1 MNKVIT
7 IPLLLTVLLTLSAC
21 AVGPDYREPTMEP
34 ARIDRASSEDFDR
47 SRFQAAWWR
56 QFEDPTL
63 DALVSQALAENR
75 ELRIAFSRLRA
86 ARSIRD
92 DDANDR
98 FPTVTAGASAEY
110 GEAQQPGFS
119 EQRSNIE
126 RYDLGLDMAWEL
138 DLFGRIQRRIEA
150 SEAQT
155 EAAEA
160 ELYQLQVSLIAELVT
175 AYGEL
180 RGAQLR
186 ERIARENLGYQR
198 NSHLLTEQLRDAGM
212 GSELDV
218 LRADARLAATEASLP
233 QLQATQTRA
242 TNRIATLLGQRA
254 DQLSVDLSPRDLP
267 AVAKALPIGD
277 PSELLRRRPDIR
289 AAERQLA
296 AATANVGVATADLF
310 PRVSIRGFAGFLSGE
325 FSSLVAGRNEAWEVS
340 PSISWAAFDMG
351 SVPRVSLSGFLGFI
365 AGRGSQI
372 GSSAAEA
379 WGLAPSISWAAF
391 DMGSVRAR
399 LRGAEADADGALAAY
414 EQQVL
419 LALEESENAFSD
431 YARAQ
436 QRLLSLLRQSGA
448 SRAAAR
454 QAEIRYREGTVDFLV
469 LLDAERERLAAEDAQ
484 AQAEI
489 DVYRGVVALYKAL
502 GGGWQLSNG

>member
-1 MNKVIT
+1 MKPVIST
-7 IPLLLTVLLTLSAC
+7 PLLLAAVLTLSAC
-21 AVGPDYREPTMEP
+21 AVGPDYRAPEVEP
-34 ARIDRASSEDFDR
+34 AQIERAAAAGFDQ

-56 QFEDPTL
+56 QFDDPTL
-63 DALVSQALAENR
+63 DALVAGALAENR
-75 ELRIAFSRLRA
+75 ELRIAFARLRA

-92 DDANDR
+92 DAANDR

-110 GEAQQPGFS
+110 GEAQQPGFG
-119 EQRSNIE
+119 EERSSIE

-138 DLFGRIQRRIEA
+138 DLFGRVQRRIEA
-150 SEAQT
+150 SEAQS

-160 ELYQLQVSLIAELVT
+160 ELYQLQVSLIAELVD
-175 AYGEL
+175 AYGQL

-186 ERIARENLGYQR
+186 ERIARENLENQR
-198 NSHLLTEQLRDAGM
+198 NSHRLTEQLRDAGV

-233 QLQATQTRA
+233 QLQAQQTRA

-254 DQLSVDLSPRDLP
+254 DRLSVDLMPRELP
-267 AVAKALPIGD
+267 AIAKALPIGD
-277 PSELLRRRPDIR
+277 PTELLRRRPDIL

-296 AATANVGVATADLF
+296 AATASVGVATADLF
-310 PRVSIRGFAGFLSGE
+310 
-325 FSSLVAGRNEAWEVS
+325 
-340 PSISWAAFDMG
+340 
-351 SVPRVSLSGFLGFI
+351 PRVSLSGFLGFI

-372 GSSAAEA
+372 GSSAAQG
-379 WGLAPSISWAAF
+379 WGVAPSITWAAF

-399 LRGAEADADGALAAY
+399 LRGAKADAEGALASY

-436 QRLLSLLRQSGA
+436 ERLLALLRQSGA
-448 SRAAAR
+448 SRAAAE
-454 QAEIRYREGTVDFLV
+454 QAAIRYREGTVDFLV

-484 AQAEI
+484 AQAEVE
-489 DVYRGVVALYKAL
+489 VYRGVVGLYKAL
-502 GGGWQLSNG
+502 GGGWQLASG

>member
-1 MNKVIT
+1 MKAVIST
-7 IPLLLTVLLTLSAC
+7 PLLLTAALALSAC
-21 AVGPDYREPTMEP
+21 AVGPDYRTPEVAPVE
-34 ARIDRASSEDFDR
+34 IERAATAGFDQ

-56 QFEDPTL
+56 QFDDPTL
-63 DALVSQALAENR
+63 DALVGQALAENR
-75 ELRIAFSRLRA
+75 ELRIAFARLRA

-92 DDANDR
+92 DVANDR

-110 GEAQQPGFS
+110 GEAQQPGFG
-119 EQRSNIE
+119 EERSSIE

-138 DLFGRIQRRIEA
+138 DLFGRVQRRIEA
-150 SEAQT
+150 SEAQS

-160 ELYQLQVSLIAELVT
+160 ELYQLQVSLIAELVD
-175 AYGEL
+175 AYGQL

-186 ERIARENLGYQR
+186 ERIARENLENQR
-198 NSHLLTEQLRDAGM
+198 NSHRLTEQLRDAGV

-233 QLQATQTRA
+233 QLQAQQTRA

-254 DQLSVDLSPRDLP
+254 DRLSVDLAPRDLP
-267 AVAKALPIGD
+267 AIAKALPIGD
-277 PSELLRRRPDIR
+277 PTELLRRRPDILS
-289 AAERQLA
+289 AERQLA

-310 PRVSIRGFAGFLSGE
+310 PRVS
-325 FSSLVAGRNEAWEVS
+325 
-340 PSISWAAFDMG
+340 
-351 SVPRVSLSGFLGFI
+351 LSGFLGFI

-372 GSSAAEA
+372 GSSAAQA
-379 WGLAPSISWAAF
+379 WGVAPSITWAAF

-399 LRGAEADADGALAAY
+399 LRGAKADAEGALASY

-431 YARAQ
+431 YSRAQ
-436 QRLLSLLRQSGA
+436 ERLLALLRQSGA
-448 SRAAAR
+448 SRAAAE
-454 QAEIRYREGTVDFLV
+454 QAAIRYREGTVDFLV

-484 AQAEI
+484 AQAEV
-489 DVYRGVVALYKAL
+489 DVYRGVVGLYKAL
-502 GGGWQLSNG
+502 GGGWQLTSS

>member
-1 MNKVIT
+1 MKAVIST
-7 IPLLLTVLLTLSAC
+7 PLLLAAVLTLSAC
-21 AVGPDYREPTMEP
+21 AVGPDYRAPEVEP
-34 ARIDRASSEDFDR
+34 AQIERAAAAGFDQ

-56 QFEDPTL
+56 QFDDPTL
-63 DALVSQALAENR
+63 DALVGEALAENR
-75 ELRIAFSRLRA
+75 ELRIAFARLRA

-92 DDANDR
+92 DAANDR

-110 GEAQQPGFS
+110 GEAQQPGFG
-119 EQRSNIE
+119 EERSSIE

-138 DLFGRIQRRIEA
+138 DLFGRVQRRIEA
-150 SEAQT
+150 SEAQS

-160 ELYQLQVSLIAELVT
+160 ELYQLQVSLIAELVD
-175 AYGEL
+175 AYGQL

-186 ERIARENLGYQR
+186 ERIARENLENQR
-198 NSHLLTEQLRDAGM
+198 NSHRLTEQLRDAGV

-233 QLQATQTRA
+233 QLQAQQTRA

-254 DQLSVDLSPRDLP
+254 DRLSVDLMPRELP
-267 AVAKALPIGD
+267 AIAKALPIGD
-277 PSELLRRRPDIR
+277 PTELLRRRPDIL

-310 PRVSIRGFAGFLSGE
+310 PRVS
-325 FSSLVAGRNEAWEVS
+325 
-340 PSISWAAFDMG
+340 
-351 SVPRVSLSGFLGFI
+351 LSGFLGFI

-372 GSSAAEA
+372 GSSAAQA
-379 WGLAPSISWAAF
+379 WGVAPSITWAAF

-399 LRGAEADADGALAAY
+399 LRGAEADAEGALASY

-436 QRLLSLLRQSGA
+436 ERLLALLRQSGA
-448 SRAAAR
+448 SRAAAE
-454 QAEIRYREGTVDFLV
+454 QAAIRYREGTVDFLV

-484 AQAEI
+484 AQAEVE
-489 DVYRGVVALYKAL
+489 VYRGVVGLYKAL
-502 GGGWQLSNG
+502 GGGWQLASG

>member
-1 MNKVIT
+1 MKAVIT
-7 IPLLLTVLLTLSAC
+7 VPLLLATAIALSAC
-21 AVGPDYREPTMEP
+21 AVGPDYRAPEVAP
-34 ARIDRASSEDFDR
+34 AHIERAAAAGFDQ

-56 QFEDPTL
+56 QFDDPTL
-63 DALVSQALAENR
+63 DALVGEALSENR
-75 ELRIAFSRLRA
+75 ELRIAFARLRA

-92 DDANDR
+92 DAANDR

-119 EQRSNIE
+119 EERSSIE

-138 DLFGRIQRRIEA
+138 DLFGRVQRRIEA
-150 SEAQT
+150 SEAQS

-160 ELYQLQVSLIAELVT
+160 ELYQLQVSLVAELVD
-175 AYGEL
+175 AYGQL

-186 ERIARENLGYQR
+186 ERIARKNLENQR
-198 NSHLLTEQLRDAGM
+198 SSHRLTEQLRDAGV

-233 QLQATQTRA
+233 QLQAQQTRA

-254 DQLSVDLSPRDLP
+254 DRLSVDLTPRELP
-267 AVAKALPIGD
+267 AIAKALPVGD
-277 PSELLRRRPDIR
+277 PTELLRRRPDIL

-310 PRVSIRGFAGFLSGE
+310 PRVS
-325 FSSLVAGRNEAWEVS
+325 
-340 PSISWAAFDMG
+340 
-351 SVPRVSLSGFLGFI
+351 LSGFLGFI

-372 GSSAAEA
+372 GSSAAQA
-379 WGLAPSISWAAF
+379 WGVAPSITWAAF
-391 DMGSVRAR
+391 DMGTVRAR
-399 LRGAEADADGALAAY
+399 LRGAEADAEGALANY

-436 QRLLSLLRQSGA
+436 ERLLALLRQSGA
-448 SRAAAR
+448 SRAAAE
-454 QAEIRYREGTVDFLV
+454 QAAIRYREGTVDFLV

-489 DVYRGVVALYKAL
+489 EVYRGVVGLYKAL
-502 GGGWQLSNG
+502 GGGWQLASS

>member
-1 MNKVIT
+1 MKAVIT
-7 IPLLLTVLLTLSAC
+7 TPLLLAAALALSAC
-21 AVGPDYREPTMEP
+21 AVGPDYRAPDV
-34 ARIDRASSEDFDR
+34 ARAHIERAAATGFDQ

-56 QFEDPTL
+56 QFDDPTL
-63 DALVSQALAENR
+63 DALVGEALSENR
-75 ELRIAFSRLRA
+75 ELRIAFARLRA

-92 DDANDR
+92 DVTNDR

-110 GEAQQPGFS
+110 GEAQQPGFG
-119 EQRSNIE
+119 EERSSIE

-138 DLFGRIQRRIEA
+138 DLFGRVQRRIEA
-150 SEAQT
+150 SEAQS

-160 ELYQLQVSLIAELVT
+160 EQYQLQVSLIAELVN
-175 AYGEL
+175 AYGQL

-186 ERIARENLGYQR
+186 EQIARENLENQR
-198 NSHLLTEQLRDAGM
+198 NSHRLTEQLRDAGV
-212 GSELDV
+212 GNELDV
-218 LRADARLAATEASLP
+218 LRADARLAATQASLP
-233 QLQATQTRA
+233 QLQAQQTRA

-254 DQLSVDLSPRDLP
+254 DKLSVDLTPRDLP
-267 AVAKALPIGD
+267 AIAKALPIGD
-277 PSELLRRRPDIR
+277 PTELLRRRPDIL

-310 PRVSIRGFAGFLSGE
+310 PRVS
-325 FSSLVAGRNEAWEVS
+325 
-340 PSISWAAFDMG
+340 
-351 SVPRVSLSGFLGFI
+351 LSGFLGFI

-372 GSSAAEA
+372 GSSAAQA
-379 WGLAPSISWAAF
+379 WGVTPSISWAAF

-399 LRGAEADADGALAAY
+399 LRGAEADAEGALASY

-436 QRLLSLLRQSGA
+436 ERLLALLRQSGA
-448 SRAAAR
+448 SRAAAE
-454 QAEIRYREGTVDFLV
+454 QAAIRYREGTVDFLV

-484 AQAEI
+484 AQAEVE
-489 DVYRGVVALYKAL
+489 VYRGVVGLYKAL
-502 GGGWQLSNG
+502 GGGWQLASN